1 MKRTILAMVAAMMMT
16 SSVCA
21 QRLGDIRV
29 EANFIT
35 DKMAVEL
42 GLSNAQRNSI
52 MQLNL
57 NYLNGISCYRDIES
71 KGWKHRNKE
80 MKRILSD
87 KQWKRYK
94 DAYYFY
100 RPIGWKNNAYVHN
113 IYAKYPKSSLKTCK
127 HHKYLKKNK
136 CKPYDKGMRNKEY
149 KQRRNNSP
157 EGKYT
162 RQQIIRG
169 IHKGIN

>member
-1 MKRTILAMVAAMMMT
+1 MKRTLLAIVAAVMMT

-21 QRLGDIRV
+21 QRLSDIRV

-42 GLSNAQRNSI
+42 GLNNAQRNSI

-57 NYLNGISCYRDIES
+57 NYLNGISCYRDIDS
-71 KGWKHRNKE
+71 KGWKYRNKE
-80 MKRILSD
+80 MKRILSE

-136 CKPYDKGMRNKEY
+136 CKPHDKGMRNKEY

-169 IHKGIN
+169 INKGIN

>member
-1 MKRTILAMVAAMMMT
+1 MKRTLLAIVAAVMMT

-42 GLSNAQRNSI
+42 GLNNAQRNSI

-57 NYLNGISCYRDIES
+57 NYLNGISCYRDIDS
-71 KGWKHRNKE
+71 KGWKYRNKE
-80 MKRILSD
+80 MKRILSE
-87 KQWKRYK
+87 KQWKRYR
-94 DAYYFY
+94 DTYYFY

-136 CKPYDKGMRNKEY
+136 CKPHDKGRRNKDY

-162 RQQIIRG
+162 RQEIIRG